1 MPTSVRVAIVVMS
14 ILAGLLLLVA
24 AVNLYALQEVSAR
37 IASAQGISRD
47 DAQRSILLLLAPYLV
62 LGLVFALA
70 AWFVPRRHA
79 WARWL
84 GLAAA
89 AMLAVL
95 HVLSAAMGGGITVLT
110 LLLFVLSLATITSLA
125 ARPTSAWMPR
135 LHARG

>member
-1 MPTSVRVAIVVMS
+1 MPTSVRVAVVVMS

-24 AVNLYALQEVSAR
+24 AVNLYALQEFSER
-37 IASAQGISRD
+37 IAAEQGISEG
-47 DAQRSILLLLAPYLV
+47 DAQSSILLLLAPYVV
-62 LGLVFALA
+62 LGIIFALA

-110 LLLFVLSLATITSLA
+110 LLLFVLCLAAITSLV
-125 ARPTSAWMPR
+125 ARTTSAWIPR
-135 LHARG
+135 LRAKS

>member
-1 MPTSVRVAIVVMS
+1 MPTSVPVAIVVMS